1 MPRGV
6 TQQVMRV
13 LAFIFVLPGFV
24 FGQTF
29 GPNNPTSGL
38 STIGIGATAWTS
50 PGNILTS
57 NNSDATVSAITTTN
71 YLQGTGFGFN
81 LLNTDVVT
89 GIRLSVEKASNNVQ
103 DVERVGNWTV
113 GTTRSLPSGTN
124 RCLIVVIGFENA
136 TTRDITSVSYGGR
149 SLTQLTDLGIATP
162 FYGKNEVWYL
172 LESDLALASGTT
184 ISYTYGASTPSE
196 DFQIVAAAVF
206 ENVDQVAP
214 FNDFETSGSSSSD
227 ETYQLGSSISTLPGS
242 MTVTSVFCGNP
253 PNPSQSLG
261 NSNAFSINN
270 GFTEVVDYHA
280 VNSSFTS
287 SGGVLQVAQKSS
299 SSASTEQPT
308 FTFAGDPNRII
319 AIAFSLRRARQM
331 DYSVRLKK
339 SSGLVGTD
347 KAIVNTEWPTSD
359 TYSNYGGV
367 GDLWGTGW
375 TYQEVNNA
383 GFGGAFSAIVQ
394 NGTATVD
401 HMRITIFTTSVLPL
415 ELISFSAAQ
424 TGNEVVC
431 NWLTATERNTNVFV
445 VERSTNGIDFTPL
458 GMVNAAGNSIAPIN
472 YAFTDKNP
480 VVGMNYYRLLMID
493 TDGASTYSDLASAN
507 FERTAIASVY
517 PNPASDWTTIVTPN
531 GFDEIIISTTNGQ
544 IIDSFSGKS
553 LQTSQ
558 ELNVNQMADGVYFV
572 TIKSANGEVEIKQ
585 LVKTTRGF

>member
-1 MPRGV
+1 
-6 TQQVMRV
+6 MRL
-13 LAFIFVLPGFV
+13 LAFLLIVPGFV

-38 STIGIGATAWTS
+38 STIGIGATAWTN
-50 PGNILTS
+50 PGNILSS
-57 NNSDATVSAITTTN
+57 NNNDATVSAITTTN
-71 YLQGTGFGFN
+71 YLQATGFGFN
-81 LLNTDVVT
+81 LLSTDLVT
-89 GIRLSVEKASNNVQ
+89 GIRLDVEKASNNVEN
-103 DVERVGNWTV
+103 VSRVGNWSV

-124 RCLIVVIGFENA
+124 RCLVVVIGFENA

-184 ISYTYGASTPSE
+184 ISYTYGPSTPSE

-206 ENVDQVAP
+206 ENVDQIAP
-214 FNDFETSGSSSSD
+214 FNDFEASSSSTSD
-227 ETYQLGSSISTLPGS
+227 ETYQLGSAISTLPGS

-253 PNPSQSLG
+253 PDPSQSLG
-261 NSNAFSINN
+261 NSTAFSINN
-270 GFTEVVDYHA
+270 SFTEVVDYHA
-280 VNSSFTS
+280 ANIGFQS

-299 SSASTEQPT
+299 SAAGTEQPT
-308 FTFAGDPNRII
+308 FTFTGDPNRIV

-339 SSGLVGTD
+339 ASGLVGTD
-347 KAIVNTEWPTSD
+347 KAIANTEWPTSD
-359 TYSNYGGV
+359 TYSNYGGA
-367 GDLWGTGW
+367 GDLWGTTW

-383 GFGGAFSAIVQ
+383 SFGGAFSATVQ

-424 TGNEVVC
+424 TGNEVTC
-431 NWLTATERNTNVFV
+431 NWITATERNTNVFV
-445 VERSTNGIDFTPL
+445 VEHSTNGIDFSPL
-458 GMVNAAGNSIAPIN
+458 GMVNAAGNSN
-472 YAFTDKNP
+472 SLLDYSFTDKNP
-480 VVGMNYYRLLMID
+480 ATGMNYYRLLMID
-493 TDGASTYSDLASAN
+493 IDGTSTYSDIATAN
-507 FERTAIASVY
+507 FAKTAVASVY
-517 PNPASDWTTIVTPN
+517 PNPASDWATIVTPN
-531 GFDEIIISTTNGQ
+531 GFDEIIISTASGQ
-544 IIDSFSGKS
+544 VIDAFSGKS

-558 ELNVNQMADGVYFV
+558 EFNVNTMADGTYFV
-572 TIKSANGEVEIKQ
+572 IIKSADGEVEIKQ